1 MRLDE
6 LKALVAETFKDA
18 EDKQSIENAA
28 KINAKIDEVAAEQ
41 RELLDKNKELLD
53 SYKEAVLHT
62 SVKPDPSIQS
72 ANDTTTVVSL
82 ENMLET
88 WMSTHN
94 PDGTLRK
101 E

>member
-6 LKALVAETFKDA
+6 LKALVAESFKNA
-18 EDKQSIENAA
+18 TDKESIENAA
-28 KINAKIDEVAAEQ
+28 KINAKIDEVAVEQ
-41 RELLDKNKELLD
+41 QALLDKNKELLD

-62 SVKPDPSIQS
+62 SVKPNPSIQS
-72 ANDTTTVVSL
+72 ANEATTVVDL
-82 ENMLET
+82 NNFLDN

-94 PDGTLRK
+94 ADGTLRK